1 MTVLNLSKASAQLG
15 FKSCVTLRRLYRKR
29 QLKDYLR
36 DGPDKRALYL
46 ETAPYG
52 LPSLQRHVQYH
63 TRFNADSP
71 IWHQES
77 ALREEALDEAMAPI
91 NEWIESRE
99 ADSWEAR
106 AAVFIDPSCWSAPP
120 WSPQQWR
127 NLKAIIELA
136 EDS

>member
-1 MTVLNLSKASAQLG
+1 MTVFNLNNASTHLG
-15 FKSCVTLRRLYRKR
+15 FKSCVTLRRLHRKG

-46 ETAPYG
+46 ETEPDG
-52 LPSLQRHVQYH
+52 LPSLLRHVQNQ

-77 ALREEALDEAMAPI
+77 ALSEEVLDEAMAPI

-99 ADSWEAR
+99 VDSWEAR
-106 AAVFIDPSCWSAPP
+106 AAAFIDPSCWSAPP
-120 WSPQQWR
+120 WTAQQWR

-136 EDS
+136 EDT

>member
-1 MTVLNLSKASAQLG
+1 MTVLNLSKASAHLG
-15 FKSCVTLRRLYRKR
+15 FKSCVTLRRLHRKG
-29 QLKDYLR
+29 QLNDYLR

-46 ETAPYG
+46 ETEPYG
-52 LPSLQRHVQYH
+52 LPSLQRHVQNH

-77 ALREEALDEAMAPI
+77 ALSEEALDEAMAPI

-106 AAVFIDPSCWSAPP
+106 AAAFIDSSCWSAPP
-120 WSPQQWR
+120 RTAQQWR
-127 NLKAIIELA
+127 NLRAIIQLA

>member
-1 MTVLNLSKASAQLG
+1 MTVFNLNNASTHLG
-15 FKSCVTLRRLYRKR
+15 FKSCVTLRRLHRKG

-46 ETAPYG
+46 ETEPDG
-52 LPSLQRHVQYH
+52 LPSLQRHVQNH
-63 TRFNADSP
+63 TRFNADPP

-77 ALREEALDEAMAPI
+77 ALSEEALDEAMAPI

-106 AAVFIDPSCWSAPP
+106 AAAFIDPSCWSAPP
-120 WSPQQWR
+120 WTDQEWR
-127 NLKAIIELA
+127 NLRAIIQLA

>member
-1 MTVLNLSKASAQLG
+1 MIVLNLSKASAYLG
-15 FKSCVTLRRLYRKR
+15 FRSCVALRRLHRKG

-36 DGPDKRALYL
+36 NGPDKRALYL
-46 ETAPYG
+46 ETEPYG
-52 LPSLQRHVQYH
+52 LPSLQRHVQNH

-77 ALREEALDEAMAPI
+77 ALSEEALDEAMAPI

-99 ADSWEAR
+99 VDSWEAR
-106 AAVFIDPSCWSAPP
+106 AAAFIDPSCWSAPP
-120 WSPQQWR
+120 WSPQEWR